1 MTNGKS
7 KKSKKKLIIF
17 GGLGIL
23 VIALVLIAI
32 FGSNNE
38 KIIQVQTEKVNKR
51 NITQTVTGT
60 GNLDPKHK
68 VVITP
73 QITGEIGE
81 LPVKEGDY
89 FHKGEL
95 LIKIKQDYYIAQR
108 DQAQANLEVAQAN
121 LSMKQANLEKLTAN
135 FKRVRKLHEKKLTSD
150 SNLEA
155 ARSSYLS
162 AKAAYEGGMAQ
173 VSTARAALN
182 QQVDQ
187 LSKTVIHSPMNG
199 TVTKLNV
206 ELGERVLGSG
216 FSQGTNLMTI
226 SDLPSMEAVVDVDE
240 NDVILVALGDTA
252 DVKIDAFGDKVFK
265 AIVTQIGNSAIT
277 SGMGTQAQVVNFEVK
292 LKFLKFNTEFR
303 PGMSCSANIQTE
315 TKRNILSVP
324 IQSVT
329 ARNEPIRSKKK
340 GGHRGSKNFQGNNN
354 KLREVVFVV
363 KNGIA
368 KAVKV
373 TTGISNDNYIET
385 KSGLKEGEVVV
396 TGPYRAISRELRD
409 GSKVRVEKKMKSL
422 TIK

>member
-68 VVITP
+68 VIITP
-73 QITGEIGE
+73 QITGEIVE

-89 FHKGEL
+89 FHKGVL

-206 ELGERVLGSG
+206 ELGERVL
-216 FSQGTNLMTI
+216 
-226 SDLPSMEAVVDVDE
+226 
-240 NDVILVALGDTA
+240 
-252 DVKIDAFGDKVFK
+252 
-265 AIVTQIGNSAIT
+265 
-277 SGMGTQAQVVNFEVK
+277 
-292 LKFLKFNTEFR
+292 
-303 PGMSCSANIQTE
+303 
-315 TKRNILSVP
+315 
-324 IQSVT
+324 
-329 ARNEPIRSKKK
+329 
-340 GGHRGSKNFQGNNN
+340 
-354 KLREVVFVV
+354 
-363 KNGIA
+363 
-368 KAVKV
+368 
-373 TTGISNDNYIET
+373 
-385 KSGLKEGEVVV
+385 
-396 TGPYRAISRELRD
+396 
-409 GSKVRVEKKMKSL
+409 
-422 TIK
+422 